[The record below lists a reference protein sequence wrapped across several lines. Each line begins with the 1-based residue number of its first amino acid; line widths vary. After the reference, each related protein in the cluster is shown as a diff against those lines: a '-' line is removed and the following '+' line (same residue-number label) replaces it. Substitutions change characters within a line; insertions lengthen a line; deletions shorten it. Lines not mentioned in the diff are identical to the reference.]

1 MQGRIARAD
10 LEEGQQ
16 DFDAVFPH
24 MSHDISAEILVGL
37 AEQAGHLTVHGHG
50 AQRGLPGTG
59 GPDGQRRAQAGMI
72 GAKQEDRARQAHMGQ
87 GGADNPAAVDVPGM
101 GEHEARQMGRIPG
114 GKGRSGQGR
123 PLFQERLHFG
133 AQVGRDISIKTACDS
148 GLTKMHGGILPKKIL
163 NWKEHSAG
171 GGQRPARPEQLS
183 RRKRA
188 GEGRWRGR
196 ACKAVSAA
204 FPKRTFRLRDVGAPR
219 PSGFGD
225 AGIKRA

>member
-16 DFDAVFPH
+16 DLDAVFPH
-24 MSHDISAEILVGL
+24 MPHDISAEILVGL

-59 GPDGQRRAQAGMI
+59 GPDGQGRAQAGVI
-72 GAKQEDRARQAHMGQ
+72 GAEQEDRARQAHVGQ
-87 GGADNPAAVDVPGM
+87 SGADDPAAVDVPGM

-148 GLTKMHGGILPKKIL
+148 GLAKMHGGILPKRSWTGRSIAPAADKDQQDRSSFPGG
-163 NWKEHSAG
+163 KGQGREDGGEG
-171 GGQRPARPEQLS
+171 GGGPARLCQLLS
-183 RRKRA
+183 
-188 GEGRWRGR
+188 
-196 ACKAVSAA
+196 
-204 FPKRTFRLRDVGAPR
+204 PKGLFA
-219 PSGFGD
+219 SGM
-225 AGIKRA
+225 

>member
-1 MQGRIARAD
+1 
-10 LEEGQQ
+10 
-16 DFDAVFPH
+16 
-24 MSHDISAEILVGL
+24 
-37 AEQAGHLTVHGHG
+37 
-50 AQRGLPGTG
+50 
-59 GPDGQRRAQAGMI
+59 MI

-87 GGADNPAAVDVPGM
+87 SGADDPAAVDVPGM

-188 GEGRWRGR
+188 GAGRW
-196 ACKAVSAA
+196 AAKAGEGLQGCVSC
-204 FPKRTFRLRDVGAPR
+204 FPQESLRLRNVGAPR

-225 AGIKRA
+225 AGIERA